1 MGVLGWGRPLAR
13 YEMRRGRGGGG
24 LLSVSGP
31 IQEARG
37 YDHVAV
43 TRSCWESGSG
53 DETRVH
59 ACGLVLYPDR
69 L

>member
-1 MGVLGWGRPLAR
+1 MGSASGQIRNAAG
-13 YEMRRGRGGGG
+13 EGGGGGG